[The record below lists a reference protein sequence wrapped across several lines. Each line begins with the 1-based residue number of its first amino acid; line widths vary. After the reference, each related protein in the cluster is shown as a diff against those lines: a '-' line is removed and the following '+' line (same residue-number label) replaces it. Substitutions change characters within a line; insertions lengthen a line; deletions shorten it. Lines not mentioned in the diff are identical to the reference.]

1 MRRKASLID
10 IDDWLQRLSD
20 LAAARIA
27 PLLAAR
33 RRRCRG

>member
-10 IDDWLQRLSD
+10 IDDRLQRLSD

-27 PLLAAR
+27 PRLAAR

>member
-10 IDDWLQRLSD
+10 IDDRLQRLSD
-20 LAAARIA
+20 LAAAR
-27 PLLAAR
+27 LAAR